1 MNVLFGDV
9 LCDKGNHHE
18 FTDDLH
24 SLKTSSTVCTS
35 SKFADVLR
43 SQKRQVLFVLV

>member
-1 MNVLFGDV
+1 MDLLFGDV

-24 SLKTSSTVCTS
+24 SLKTSSTVCTC
-35 SKFADVLR
+35 SKFDDVLR
-43 SQKRQVLFVLV
+43 SLKTSSTICA